1 MLKLKHFLVI
11 IPIILLNIF
20 LLIIS
25 VVRTDKTI
33 TLPGNLV
40 DVSEVIEVEDN
51 NVNGSYSTIY
61 VISFDKSTWLQNFIV
76 NHTNEGEVETL
87 PQSYLHF
94 SMWESYMMGKIQYEE
109 ALNSSI
115 ICAYLKAK
123 ENNEKI
129 VIDYKFISLYIGFY
143 KEGTPF
149 KIGDEIIA
157 INNVISFDNY
167 EVFKDAFN
175 NRKPGDSLTIVRDD
189 KTLTITLDE
198 NNINSFGIY
207 KNYEINYDTLFPKI
221 DIKKEVTLGPSGG
234 FLRALSL
241 YDSLITTDLAKGLKI
256 TGTGTID
263 LNGNVGVIGGIKEKI
278 YTAYHNDVDI
288 FFCPSGNY
296 EEALEA
302 YNKLINPKMKL
313 YKISNINEAIEVLL
327 NV

>member
-143 KEGTPF
+143 KDGTSF

-167 EVFKDAFN
+167 EVFKEAFN

-241 YDSLITTDLAKGLKI
+241 YDSLISTDLAKGLKI